1 MTPYFFG
8 ITQKTSSQY
17 EENGM
22 DAKSYLFCA
31 PEMSQKG

>member
-1 MTPYFFG
+1 MTPHIFE

-22 DAKSYLFCA
+22 DAKSYLNCA